1 MMPGEGLRR
10 PPTTGRSGL
19 RTPRARST
27 SRGEPASVYL
37 RAIFAKDR
45 PSYRHGS
52 PLAGGSVHIRANSL
66 EDPWLFGSPLA
77 GTAAKPQQRAL
88 QCPSFAAAD
97 APRVAGACLHQEE
110 AQPVHLVYQR
120 VHCASVL
127 HTRCPVFQGS
137 EKAPWQPETPTRVR
151 RYPRHRV
158 WLGAIV
164 VLVLAAIGAV
174 VSLRPAGES
183 EDSLFRL
190 PASGTTP
197 LAVVMPD
204 VVAVPVSLE
213 PIPTPPPLDVRAAP
227 PIPAAPPTPA
237 AAPAAPATDVQWQ
250 QTVEAALQPLVALQI
265 EPAPLSPPR
274 RSSAARRS
282 RLGRRSC

>member
-1 MMPGEGLRR
+1 M
-10 PPTTGRSGL
+10 
-19 RTPRARST
+19 
-27 SRGEPASVYL
+27 
-37 RAIFAKDR
+37 
-45 PSYRHGS
+45 
-52 PLAGGSVHIRANSL
+52 HIRANSL

-97 APRVAGACLHQEE
+97 APGVAGACLHQGE

-137 EKAPWQPETPTRVR
+137 ENAPWQPETPTRV

-164 VLVLAAIGAV
+164 VLALAVIGAV
-174 VSLRPAGES
+174 ISLRPAGES
-183 EDSLFRL
+183 EDFISRL
-190 PASGTTP
+190 PASRTTP
-197 LAVVMPD
+197 LAVVTPD
-204 VVAVPVSLE
+204 VVAVPLSLE

-227 PIPAAPPTPA
+227 PTPAAPPQEV
-237 AAPAAPATDVQWQ
+237 PAAPATLETDVQWQ
-250 QTVEAALQPLVALQI
+250 QTVEAALQPLVALQN
-265 EPAPLSPPR
+265 EPAPLSPPEAEF
-274 RSSAARRS
+274 SGTTLETWPEVVLIEIALHDTLKAIAARFETTVDALTTLNALDPAAILRIGQEL
-282 RLGRRSC
+282 RVPIGFDAPAE